1 MGRVCEVARLAVDA
15 VLRIRESG
23 NLDYIQIL
31 QKPGGS
37 LQDSFL
43 EEGFLLEK
51 SFGVGQKHEW
61 VHPKI
66 LVANTSMDSDKIKI
80 NSTRVRVD
88 SIAKVGEIEEAE
100 KAKMRAKVNRILA
113 HGMDVFISRQL
124 IYNYPEQLLTD
135 AGKGSIEHAD
145 FEGVERL
152 AAVLGADIVSTFDS
166 PESVRLGECE
176 KIEEVMIGEDK
187 VLRFSGC
194 KGGAACTIVLRGA
207 SSHLLEEAERSLH
220 DALAILQQTLRHP
233 ERTLGGGCAEMAM
246 AEAVDRLEP
255 QVSGKKALAVAAFAR
270 ALRQIPTIL
279 ANNAGLDGVELTAQL
294 RAAHHGG
301 AKNAGLDIE
310 GRGIGDMEALGI
322 YESLQLKRQVL
333 LSATEAAEMIVRV
346 DEVIKSAPR
355 ERMPDAG
362 RH

>member
-1 MGRVCEVARLAVDA
+1 MVDQQHARACGQHREGGRDRRGGEGEDAREGESDSGARDGRVHQSPADLQLPRAAADGRGEGEHRARG
-15 VLRIRESG
+15 LRGRGASG
-23 NLDYIQIL
+23 S
-31 QKPGGS
+31 GAGR
-37 LQDSFL
+37 
-43 EEGFLLEK
+43 
-51 SFGVGQKHEW
+51 FGLWQ
-61 VHPKI
+61 
-66 LVANTSMDSDKIKI
+66 AS
-80 NSTRVRVD
+80 RV
-88 SIAKVGEIEEAE
+88 
-100 KAKMRAKVNRILA
+100 
-113 HGMDVFISRQL
+113 
-124 IYNYPEQLLTD
+124 
-135 AGKGSIEHAD
+135 
-145 FEGVERL
+145 
-152 AAVLGADIVSTFDS
+152 ADIVSTFDS

-301 AKNAGLDIE
+301 AKNAGLD
-310 GRGIGDMEALGI
+310 M
-322 YESLQLKRQVL
+322 
-333 LSATEAAEMIVRV
+333 
-346 DEVIKSAPR
+346 
-355 ERMPDAG
+355 
-362 RH
+362 